1 MSKPKTPE
9 ENAPPSAES
18 EIERGAETA
27 KSSLAAKGLENVVE
41 FTKDNVAAYKKSKSA
56 AGKGL
61 ETLNA
66 EMQTYSKQ
74 LIEGSIE
81 ATRAIMESSSFY
93 EAIELQTHFV
103 KSALE
108 AYANQLTKISELSTA
123 MARDSLVPI
132 QERVDAFVEAVQR
145 EH

>member
-1 MSKPKTPE
+1 MSKPKAPE
-9 ENAPPSAES
+9 TAPPSAEAD
-18 EIERGAETA
+18 R
-27 KSSLAAKGLENVVE
+27 KSGVEALKSGVAANGFENVVE
-41 FTKDNVAAYKKSKSA
+41 FTKDNVAAYKKSTSA